1 MPRSSLGH
9 SWVWFHNKAGESGDI
24 PIALFSHWLNGQ
36 SQSVFHGITLTNS
49 SHQHKPPWR
58 SYCCQAWTVETVYRD
73 SNVGI
78 LENKFFWRFH
88 GSGAIVAPQTIGLIS
103 FCTSMHHG
111 YFFEVVNVLSCPPFI
126 FENKHDVIQGLELG
140 RTQCKGRVAGSPWFT
155 WCNPGVGIT
164 TRPVYT
170 VCASAV
176 ISPLRQWLDSYAK
189 TRFKMCHTFKHL
201 LICNTFCCR
210 LILLSLSLYIE
221 LALVC
226 CTDPNNVNCFGT
238 IFPILN
244 FVFASIW
251 AASPVH
257 IESDWGA
264 TKTALWLWVC
274 EITCY
279 LYTRWV
285 HGRMK
290 TKQRWFK
297 VTRELS
303 HEWFHHFR
311 HHLAPCSWRPLD
323 WRIRHSHLAPTLFH
337 SLVPWWRPRRIRP
350 QITRLSQLENFA
362 TGTWPIYKNSIIPN
376 WFEKMAWY
384 KILIHVLIV

>member
-1 MPRSSLGH
+1 MGIFFRSSMCFRVPHLY
-9 SWVWFHNKAGESGDI
+9 SKI
-24 PIALFSHWLNGQ
+24 PKI
-36 SQSVFHGITLTNS
+36 
-49 SHQHKPPWR
+49 
-58 SYCCQAWTVETVYRD
+58 WT
-73 SNVGI
+73 
-78 LENKFFWRFH
+78 W
-88 GSGAIVAPQTIGLIS
+88 
-103 FCTSMHHG
+103 C
-111 YFFEVVNVLSCPPFI
+111 
-126 FENKHDVIQGLELG
+126 IQGLELG

-155 WCNPGVGIT
+155 WCNPGVEIT

-189 TRFKMCHTFKHL
+189 TRF
-201 LICNTFCCR
+201 
-210 LILLSLSLYIE
+210 IE

-226 CTDPNNVNCFGT
+226 CTNPNNVNCLGT
-238 IFPILN
+238 IFPNLN

-257 IESDWGA
+257 IESDQYRSCSTVKQGPAVSA
-264 TKTALWLWVC
+264 TPSTPIGEQPKTALWLWVC

-297 VTRELS
+297 VTREPGS
-303 HEWFHHFR
+303 RTVSWMVSSFS
-311 HHLAPCSWRPLD
+311 ASCSWPPLD

-350 QITRLSQLENFA
+350 QITRLSQLENSA
-362 TGTWPIYKNSIIPN
+362 TGTWPIYKNSIIPD
-376 WFEKMAWY
+376 WFEKWRDIKFWY
-384 KILIHVLIV
+384 MC

>member
-1 MPRSSLGH
+1 MGIFLRSSMCFRVPHLY
-9 SWVWFHNKAGESGDI
+9 SKI
-24 PIALFSHWLNGQ
+24 P
-36 SQSVFHGITLTNS
+36 
-49 SHQHKPPWR
+49 K
-58 SYCCQAWTVETVYRD
+58 
-73 SNVGI
+73 
-78 LENKFFWRFH
+78 
-88 GSGAIVAPQTIGLIS
+88 
-103 FCTSMHHG
+103 
-111 YFFEVVNVLSCPPFI
+111 
-126 FENKHDVIQGLELG
+126 NKHDVIQGLELG
-140 RTQCKGRVAGSPWFT
+140 RTQCKGRVADSPWFT
-155 WCNPGVGIT
+155 WCNPGVEIT

-226 CTDPNNVNCFGT
+226 CTNPNNVNCFGT
-238 IFPILN
+238 IFPNLN

-257 IESDWGA
+257 IESDQYRSCSTVKQGPAVSA
-264 TKTALWLWVC
+264 TPSTPIGEQPKTALWLWVC

-303 HEWFHHFR
+303 HEWFCNGGYFSETSLR
-311 HHLAPCSWRPLD
+311 QESRQQDPV
-323 WRIRHSHLAPTLFH
+323 TL
-337 SLVPWWRPRRIRP
+337 W
-350 QITRLSQLENFA
+350 
-362 TGTWPIYKNSIIPN
+362 SI
-376 WFEKMAWY
+376 
-384 KILIHVLIV
+384 

>member
-1 MPRSSLGH
+1 
-9 SWVWFHNKAGESGDI
+9 
-24 PIALFSHWLNGQ
+24 
-36 SQSVFHGITLTNS
+36 
-49 SHQHKPPWR
+49 
-58 SYCCQAWTVETVYRD
+58 
-73 SNVGI
+73 
-78 LENKFFWRFH
+78 
-88 GSGAIVAPQTIGLIS
+88 
-103 FCTSMHHG
+103 MHHG
-111 YFFEVVNVLSCPPFI
+111 YFFEVVNVLSCSPFI
-126 FENKHDVIQGLELG
+126 FENTHDVIQGLELG

-155 WCNPGVGIT
+155 WCNPGVEIT

-189 TRFKMCHTFKHL
+189 TRFKMCHTFKYL

-226 CTDPNNVNCFGT
+226 CTNPNNVNCFGT
-238 IFPILN
+238 IFPNLN

-257 IESDWGA
+257 IESDQYRSCSTVKQGPAVSA
-264 TKTALWLWVC
+264 TPSTPIGEQPKTALWLWVC

-303 HEWFHHFR
+303 HEWFQSFS
-311 HHLAPCSWRPLD
+311 ASCSWPPLD

-337 SLVPWWRPRRIRP
+337 SLVP
-350 QITRLSQLENFA
+350 
-362 TGTWPIYKNSIIPN
+362 
-376 WFEKMAWY
+376 
-384 KILIHVLIV
+384 